1 MVLPKDLFRVEFLSE
16 ADSSLRYIHKL
27 VQSCQGYEFL
37 DELIKALE
45 PMKLDEIKDEN
56 KLQ

>member
-1 MVLPKDLFRVEFLSE
+1 MILPKDLFRVELLSE
-16 ADSSLRYIHKL
+16 TDSSLRYIHKL

-45 PMKLDEIKDEN
+45 PMKLEDIKD
-56 KLQ
+56 